1 MNFLLIALVS
11 AFLLMFFPPLIL
23 SFKIFNVRYHLL
35 FLILALFILNLHLI
49 NGLVGGLVAIYFSFS
64 SYLVYDIFVNKQNSF
79 YYLLITFCFFVILS
93 LLKNEGIVMVT
104 ILLSTMIIINISKK
118 MIEIMKSTPGAGLA
132 ANQIGILKK
141 IITINIQDHER
152 ETEKVYALFNPSI
165 KSYSAETVAM
175 EEACLSFPK
184 QFIEIER
191 PASIEIEYTNEN
203 NKIIKGEK
211 NGYEARVLQHEIDHL
226 SGKLFVDY
234 LSSLKRNM
242 IIKRVQKLKKM
253 GEI

>member
-1 MNFLLIALVS
+1 MEKILFVS
-11 AFLLMFFPPLIL
+11 HPKLRQYAQTID
-23 SFKIFNVRYHLL
+23 KVTEKEIF
-35 FLILALFILNLHLI
+35 
-49 NGLVGGLVAIYFSFS
+49 
-64 SYLVYDIFVNKQNSF
+64 
-79 YYLLITFCFFVILS
+79 
-93 LLKNEGIVMVT
+93 
-104 ILLSTMIIINISKK
+104 ISKK
-118 MIEIMKSTPGAGLA
+118 MIETMKRAPGVGLA
-132 ANQIGILKK
+132 ANQIGILQK
-141 IITINIQDHER
+141 IITVNIQDHEK

-165 KSYSAETVAM
+165 KSYSTETVVM
-175 EEACLSFPK
+175 EEGCLSFPK

-191 PASIEIEYTNEN
+191 PASIEIEYTNEK

-211 NGYEARVLQHEIDHL
+211 NGYEARVLQHEVDHL